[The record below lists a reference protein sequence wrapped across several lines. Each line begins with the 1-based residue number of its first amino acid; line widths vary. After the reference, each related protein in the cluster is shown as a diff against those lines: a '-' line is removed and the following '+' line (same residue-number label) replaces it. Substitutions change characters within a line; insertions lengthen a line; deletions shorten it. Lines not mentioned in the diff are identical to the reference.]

1 MRLINC
7 STRTLEEHLGET
19 IPRYA
24 ILSHTWGPDEVAYHD
39 LASRE
44 PREYT
49 RKDSWWKLE
58 RSCQQA
64 LEDGWEYLW
73 ADTVCIDKSSSAEL
87 SEAINSMFKWYRNA
101 EVCYAFLYDLD
112 DPEGNAKGLEKC
124 RWFTRGWTLQ
134 EMIAAEVVKFY
145 DKTWTSQGSKS
156 SLLHR
161 IYSITGVDTKALR
174 GGNLRFFSVAR
185 KMSWA
190 SNRKT
195 TRKEDM
201 AYCLLGIFDISMP
214 LLYGEGSKA
223 FIRLQEEIVRSY
235 DDESLFAWAITN
247 TIGETSGLLAP
258 SPAAFALSGDIAPCL
273 TPDGAHGMSGPITI
287 TSRGVRLKVP
297 IEEYTSLEGRSL
309 YLFRLNCKRVNF
321 DRESGIRMGII
332 VSPVSKIQGYDSDIS
347 RYTRVYPDRLESFQ
361 PKADVS
367 PRRIYLLKENRLR
380 EFDLGSYDVFLIRT
394 MPEWPSGCEF
404 QLLKAL
410 PSDCWDSRNETFK
423 RRTAEP
429 IAEKPP
435 FVLIFRR
442 GDPVSGPVGYF
453 IVAMDRT
460 ISASH
465 VQNGFDGGSFWCNAR
480 YCQTDGDLDIER
492 ELQILNEDQSQKT
505 VFAEGAG
512 VTLKCL
518 VRPEVMSEQQL
529 FFVDLLV
536 KASVYSQMI

>member
-7 STRTLEEHLGET
+7 STRKLEEHVGES

-24 ILSHTWGPDEVAYHD
+24 ILSHTWGPDEVAYQD

-44 PREYT
+44 PREYAGNH
-49 RKDSWWKLE
+49 SWWKLE

-64 LEDGWEYLW
+64 LEDGWDYLW

-101 EVCYAFLYDLD
+101 EVCYAFLSDLD
-112 DPEGNAKGLEKC
+112 DPEGNAEGLENC

-134 EMIAAEVVKFY
+134 EMIAAESVNFY
-145 DKTWTSQGSKS
+145 DKNWTSQGSKAT
-156 SLLHR
+156 LLDR
-161 IYSITGVDTKALR
+161 ICSITGVDTKALR

-223 FIRLQEEIVRSY
+223 FIRLQEEIVKSY
-235 DDESLFAWAITN
+235 DDESLFAWASKCGI
-247 TIGETSGLLAP
+247 IETSGLLAP
-258 SPAAFALSGDIAPCL
+258 SPAAFASSGDIAPCL

-287 TSRGVRLKVP
+287 TSRGVSLKVP
-297 IEEYTSLEGRSL
+297 IEEYTSSEGRSL
-309 YLFRLNCKRVNF
+309 YLFRLNCKRVTF

-361 PKADVS
+361 PKADAS
-367 PRRIYLLKENRLR
+367 PRRIYLLKENRLP
-380 EFDLGSYDVFLIRT
+380 EFDLWSYDVFLIRT

-404 QLLKAL
+404 QLLRAL
-410 PSDCWDSRNETFK
+410 PPDCWDSRNEIFK
-423 RRTAEP
+423 RRTSEHV
-429 IAEKPP
+429 AEKPP

-442 GDPVSGPVGYF
+442 GDPASGSAGYF
-453 IVAMDRT
+453 IVAMGRT
-460 ISASH
+460 ISPSH

-480 YCQTDGDLDIER
+480 YCQTDGDLNIER
-492 ELQILNEDQSQKT
+492 ELSILNEDQSQKT

-518 VRPEVMSEQQL
+518 VRPEVMSEQHL

-536 KASVYSQMI
+536 KASVYSQMV